1 MKTTPSI
8 EYSEAKQIIDTVV
21 AEAVRRQKAVVAAV
35 ADSHGE
41 LMAFARMDGA
51 PLSCIAV
58 AANKAWTSAR
68 DRKPTQQIGERV
80 RHPEDGHDI
89 AYYGDPRFVGW
100 GGGLPIWKDNAVIG
114 AVGVSGL
121 SSDED
126 AELARLALEAV
137 FGRDVR
143 TEK

>member
-1 MKTTPSI
+1 
-8 EYSEAKQIIDTVV
+8 
-21 AEAVRRQKAVVAAV
+21 
-35 ADSHGE
+35 
-41 LMAFARMDGA
+41 
-51 PLSCIAV
+51 
-58 AANKAWTSAR
+58 
-68 DRKPTQQIGERV
+68 V

-89 AYYGDPRFVGW
+89 AYYGDARFVGW

-126 AELARLALEAV
+126 AELARLTLEAV